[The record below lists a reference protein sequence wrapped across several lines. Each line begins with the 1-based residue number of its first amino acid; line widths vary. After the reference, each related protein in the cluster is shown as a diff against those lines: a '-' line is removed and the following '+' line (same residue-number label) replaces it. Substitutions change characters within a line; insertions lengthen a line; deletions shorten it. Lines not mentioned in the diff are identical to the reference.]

1 MPTLSIAMR
10 VPCAARGPARR
21 AGNRVCAALGT
32 ALRLAPRGA
41 GIRRDPVNERYAA
54 TTPSRARRR
63 LVESLTV
70 LVATGHRLSAKRR
83 IRRNREA
90 RPRGTS
96 SFASPGGGRLARQR
110 GLGRLESVAQ
120 EGVTRAFY
128 APSCTGSLGPF
139 RTRVC
144 GLRQANGIYVESR
157 PEPSSSLRAPR
168 RYSVCPAIL
177 NRCFGFNMPVTANVR
192 ISLKISSFLNRVP
205 SRSIHERLDG
215 EFVYAQL
222 R

>member
-10 VPCAARGPARR
+10 VPYADRGPARR

-32 ALRLAPRGA
+32 AVRLAQRGA

-83 IRRNREA
+83 IWRNREA

-96 SFASPGGGRLARQR
+96 SFASLGGSGLARQR
-110 GLGRLESVAQ
+110 GLRRLESVAQ
-120 EGVTRAFY
+120 VRSNARVLCSVLHGIAWPFQDARMRTAAGEWYLRRGPSRTQQQPAGTKTLFSLSSYSKQMLRVQY
-128 APSCTGSLGPF
+128 ACNRE
-139 RTRVC
+139 RTDLFENIV
-144 GLRQANGIYVESR
+144 L
-157 PEPSSSLRAPR
+157 PEPRPIPLDPR
-168 RYSVCPAIL
+168 K
-177 NRCFGFNMPVTANVR
+177 T
-192 ISLKISSFLNRVP
+192 
-205 SRSIHERLDG
+205 
-215 EFVYAQL
+215 
-222 R
+222 